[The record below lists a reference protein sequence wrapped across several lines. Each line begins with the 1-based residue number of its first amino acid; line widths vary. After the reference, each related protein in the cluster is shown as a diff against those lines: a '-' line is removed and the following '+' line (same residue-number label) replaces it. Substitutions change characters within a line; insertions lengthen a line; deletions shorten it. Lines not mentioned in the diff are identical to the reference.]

1 MGERNVKNKPKG
13 NIRKMWN
20 AFWQP
25 EAEEMS
31 EAEEIMQDASLSSEM
46 KKLLINALKQ
56 ADHIVLPTDREVIMR
71 TDLLGRNQKEM
82 AQKTLEKNPI
92 QLNTPFKIEKETGK
106 IVRNSHKK
114 DIER

>member
-46 KKLLINALKQ
+46 KKLLI
-56 ADHIVLPTDREVIMR
+56 
-71 TDLLGRNQKEM
+71 
-82 AQKTLEKNPI
+82 
-92 QLNTPFKIEKETGK
+92 
-106 IVRNSHKK
+106 
-114 DIER
+114 